1 MTLLLISFVAGL
13 LTVLAPC
20 VLPLLP
26 VIVGE
31 SISGK
36 PSRKRAIVTIASLGI
51 SLFLFTFLLKVS
63 TVLIHVPLEALSIVS
78 GALLIIFGLLTVFPS
93 LWDHFGL
100 ANALNKSSNRVMGQG
115 YMKQSLVGD
124 IIVGAALGPV
134 FSSCSPT
141 YFLILAT
148 VLPVS
153 LAAGIVYLTVYIV
166 GLCLALFGIAVV
178 GQRLVNKLGIASDPN
193 GWFKRSIGIL
203 FIVIGV
209 LVISG
214 FDKKIEASVL
224 AHAGIFDVTKIEQR
238 LLTSGNSRGAINSIV
253 LGEQLTLEQKAA
265 KYTPAPELVKPDGY
279 LNTDGQPITIGQFK
293 GKKVVLIDF
302 WTYSCI
308 NCQRTIPYLNQWY
321 AKYKDQ
327 GLEIISVH
335 TPEFA
340 FEHEQANVAAA
351 LKQFGIQYPVVLDNE
366 YQTWNAFGN
375 QFWPRDYLID
385 IDGYIVHDHAGEGDY
400 DVTEKAIQAA
410 LAERAQRLGTDP
422 AMIATSTVS
431 LADPLLKEV
440 QSPETYFGYDR
451 NQYLGNGTPGQSG
464 THSYTFPMATVPN
477 LLYLQGTWNI
487 GKEFATA
494 SADAHIKFN
503 YSAHDVYFVASA
515 STPVTITVLRDGV
528 PVGSMAG
535 SDVNAN
541 NSTVQ
546 ISDQRLYRLVHD
558 TSAGA
563 HTIEL
568 IIHGS
573 GLNAYTFTF
582 G

>member
-31 SISGK
+31 SITGK
-36 PSRKRAIVTIASLGI
+36 HSYKRAIVTIASLGI

-78 GALLIIFGLLTVFPS
+78 GALLIIFGLLSLFPQ

-100 ANALNKSSNRVMGQG
+100 ANMLNKSSNRVMGQG
-115 YMKQSLVGD
+115 FMKQSLVGD

-153 LAAGIVYLTVYIV
+153 LAAGVVYLTVYIL
-166 GLCLALFGIAVV
+166 GLCLALFGIAVL
-178 GQRLVNKLGIASDPN
+178 GQKLVNKLGIASDPN
-193 GWFKRSIGIL
+193 GWFKRSIGII
-203 FIVIGV
+203 FIVIGL
-209 LVISG
+209 LVITG
-214 FDKKIEASVL
+214 IDKKIEAGVL
-224 AHAGIFDVTKIEQR
+224 AHAGIFDVTQIEQR
-238 LLTSGNSRGAINSIV
+238 LLTARSGENSANSIV
-253 LGEQLTLEQKAA
+253 LGENLTPVQKAA
-265 KYTPAPELVKPDGY
+265 KYTVAPELVKPDGY
-279 LNTDGQPITIGQFK
+279 LNTGGQPITIGQFK

-340 FEHEQANVAAA
+340 FEHDQANVAAA

-375 QFWPRDYLID
+375 QFWPREYLVD
-385 IDGYIVHDHAGEGDY
+385 IDGYIVHDHAGEGEY

-422 AMIATSTVS
+422 SMIATSTVS
-431 LADPLLKEV
+431 IADPNLQEV
-440 QSPETYFGYDR
+440 QSQETYFGYDR
-451 NQYLGNGTPGQSG
+451 NKYLGNGTPGQSG
-464 THSYTFPMATVPN
+464 THTYTFPMATVPN
-477 LLYLQGTWNI
+477 LLYLQGVWNI
-487 GKEFATA
+487 GKEYATA
-494 SADAHIKFN
+494 SADAHIKFS
-503 YSAHDVYFVASA
+503 YGAHDVYFVASA
-515 STPVTITVLRDGV
+515 ASPVSVTVLRDGV
-528 PVGSMAG
+528 PVGTMAG
-535 SDVNAN
+535 SDVDPKT
-541 NSTVQ
+541 STVT
-546 ISDQRLYRLVHD
+546 IGEQRLYRLVHD
-558 TSAGA
+558 TTAGA